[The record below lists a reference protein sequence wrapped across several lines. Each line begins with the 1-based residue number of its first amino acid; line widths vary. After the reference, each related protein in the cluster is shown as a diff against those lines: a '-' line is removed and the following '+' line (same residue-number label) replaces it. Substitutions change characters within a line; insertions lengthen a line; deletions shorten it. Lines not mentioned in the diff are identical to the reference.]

1 VQWLKLLLGS
11 DLGIAQTEARLLC
24 DNQSTVAVAHN
35 PVATDR
41 SRHINV
47 KHRKVQELI
56 ENQVLSVSWVP
67 TKDQVADVLTKQL
80 PKPQFEH
87 LRNML
92 HVLPKSE

>member
-1 VQWLKLLLGS
+1 
-11 DLGIAQTEARLLC
+11 
-24 DNQSTVAVAHN
+24 
-35 PVATDR
+35 
-41 SRHINV
+41 V
-47 KHRKVQELI
+47 KHRKLQELL

-92 HVLPKSE
+92 HVLPKSEWESSCVCLSLEMKCWMRGSVRICACYVCKLHGMHALHVYLMVL